1 MITRRNLIAIILCL
15 ITATMACGQAVQ
27 ELAANNHSASSPR
40 IALKMKGK
48 INHERWEKGQTAEV
62 EFSRI
67 PQNIEEFKELQSTL
81 GKEPQGAV
89 ALQIMA
95 FEMFHRDQEMGSK
108 ALELNNTPTNLNSTK
123 RQLKEV
129 FRDGDS
135 YARPYLAAALLAGAT
150 AENAYTPSKPYRVS
164 MRVDPVTKYQYSS
177 DYDGE
182 VIYLQVDSKG
192 WDQNW
197 RAVQVI
203 KPADS
208 DYYVVFN
215 CPALYIQCKKIRGK
229 WQGLD

>member
-1 MITRRNLIAIILCL
+1 
-15 ITATMACGQAVQ
+15 MACGQAVQ

-67 PQNIEEFKELQSTL
+67 PQNIEEFMELQSTL

-197 RAVQVI
+197 RAVQVV

-208 DYYVVFN
+208 DYYGVFN